1 MDKITSIYGVQA
13 NKTPFFQKIFP
24 KKHNHAHNV

>member
-13 NKTPFFQKIFP
+13 NKMPFFQKICT
-24 KKHNHAHNV
+24 KKNHAPDV